1 MGDVLTPSQVAAYL
15 QVSTET
21 VYRLIRRRQLA
32 ASRVGRRYRIPRRD
46 LEAFIAATG
55 GRAAIRERQFQRV
68 LEIAQRNAD
77 VDGDALLEELERQ
90 DAAERAPTRVR

>member
-1 MGDVLTPSQVAAYL
+1 MADVLTPRQAAEYL
-15 QVSTET
+15 QVTTET

-32 ASRVGRRYRIPRRD
+32 AGRVGRSYRILRRD
-46 LEAFIAATG
+46 LEAFIAATSS
-55 GRAAIRERQFQRV
+55 RAAVRERQFQRV

-90 DAAERAPTRVR
+90 DATERAATRAR